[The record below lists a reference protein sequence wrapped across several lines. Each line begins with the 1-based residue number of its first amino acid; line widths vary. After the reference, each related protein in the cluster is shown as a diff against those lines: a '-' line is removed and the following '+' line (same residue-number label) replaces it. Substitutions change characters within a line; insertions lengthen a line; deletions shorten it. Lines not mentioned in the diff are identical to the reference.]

1 MAEDNRASRAFA
13 AKSSE
18 DSGEA
23 GSERRFRALFEKAGV
38 GMAEIAEDW
47 SILAANHAY
56 CEIAGRDI
64 DAVLGCSCLAFTD
77 EEDLEK
83 SREVLRSIS
92 GDGPDA
98 ASFEKRYIRP
108 DGSTVWIRS
117 NIARIEQPDGG
128 NRFLKIVEDI
138 NDAKRAELALNEA
151 QRKLREEGH
160 NLETMNRIGSALA
173 GELDL
178 E

>member
-13 AKSSE
+13 AKSTE

-64 DAVLGCSCLAFTD
+64 DDVLGCSCLAFTD
-77 EEDLEK
+77 EQAIEK
-83 SREVLRSIS
+83 RREVLRSTS
-92 GDGPDA
+92 GAGSDS
-98 ASFEKRYIRP
+98 AS
-108 DGSTVWIRS
+108 
-117 NIARIEQPDGG
+117 
-128 NRFLKIVEDI
+128 
-138 NDAKRAELALNEA
+138 
-151 QRKLREEGH
+151 
-160 NLETMNRIGSALA
+160 LET
-173 GELDL
+173 
-178 E
+178 